1 MTDIPSGFWS
11 QGPVDVGLMVG
22 VEPVKI
28 IPKSNYRPYKPQ
40 YPIKPEAE
48 VGIEQIIK
56 ALREKKVIV
65 PCPDSLCNTPIFPT
79 FLLGGEWS
87 YLQAVNNALVP

>member
-1 MTDIPSGFWS
+1 M
-11 QGPVDVGLMVG
+11 GLMVG

-48 VGIEQIIK
+48 VVIEPIIK

-65 PCPDSLCNTPIFPT
+65 PCPDSLCNTPIFSCWVENGPT
-79 FLLGGEWS
+79 YKL
-87 YLQAVNNALVP
+87 

>member
-1 MTDIPSGFWS
+1 MTDIPSGLWS
-11 QGPVDVGLMVG
+11 QGPADVGLMVG

-48 VGIEQIIK
+48 VGIEPK
-56 ALREKKVIV
+56 M
-65 PCPDSLCNTPIFPT
+65 
-79 FLLGGEWS
+79 
-87 YLQAVNNALVP
+87 